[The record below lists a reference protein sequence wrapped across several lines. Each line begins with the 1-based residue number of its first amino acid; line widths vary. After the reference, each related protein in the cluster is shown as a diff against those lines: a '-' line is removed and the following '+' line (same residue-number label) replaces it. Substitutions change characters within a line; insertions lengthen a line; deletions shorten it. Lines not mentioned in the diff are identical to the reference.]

1 MILPNKSIPFK
12 KTVLYKMLSILE
24 LDFNEVPIS
33 DLYKRTS
40 KRFDGIDEFVYAI
53 DLLYVLDKIS
63 INEFGL
69 VKKC

>member
-12 KTVLYKMLSILE
+12 KTVLYKMLSILD
-24 LDFNEVPIS
+24 LDFSEIPIS